1 MSYVV
6 ALPEVL
12 ASSAER
18 LVILGSS
25 LAEANLAAAGGTT
38 QLLAAAEDDVSAAIA
53 ALFSAHG
60 QSYQELSSH
69 VSAFHSRFVQTLA
82 SGAQAYSAAEAM
94 NVAAAGSPMQQL
106 LTRSIPRSRHSPVA
120 L

>member
-38 QLLAAAEDDVSAAIA
+38 QLLAAAEDDVRRRSRRCSPRTARATKNSAVT
-53 ALFSAHG
+53 
-60 QSYQELSSH
+60 Y
-69 VSAFHSRFVQTLA
+69 RRCT
-82 SGAQAYSAAEAM
+82 
-94 NVAAAGSPMQQL
+94 AGSCRPL
-106 LTRSIPRSRHSPVA
+106 PAAHRPTRRRRR
-120 L
+120 

>member
-25 LAEANLAAAGGTT
+25 LAQANLAAAGGTT

-69 VSAFHSRFVQTLA
+69 VSALTADSCRPLP
-82 SGAQAYSAAEAM
+82 AAHR
-94 NVAAAGSPMQQL
+94 P
-106 LTRSIPRSRHSPVA
+106 TRRRRR
-120 L
+120 